1 MSSPRLL
8 VTAKAPRPGHTKTRM
23 CPPLGLQTA
32 ARLGHAFLTDAVTRA
47 RTVDPSAGLLAPI
60 GDADELTAL
69 FPGVPVIAQQGT
81 GLAAALEHAVAGGAL
96 LVSGDA
102 PSYPAE
108 LIRRGLESTA
118 DLVLGPSLDGGYCL
132 IGMRR
137 FHPAP
142 FRDIAWSTGAVLEQ
156 TLGAARVAGLEVE
169 LLDPAPDI
177 DTVDDLAAC
186 DLTQAPATAALLAE
200 PDLAPFLPKPVPAV
214 RTHAI
219 AHETPWRRL
228 VIDRLED
235 GRDYSYLET
244 PRAVWVVPV
253 TDDGDTMF
261 VRQYRHPVRAHPLE
275 MPAGSIEPARR
286 RRLLRRASSVRRW
299 AASPATC
306 AGWAGSTRRPPTCR
320 CRASCSWR
328 PASSSKRPRRPPRRA
343 SSWCGCPSGE
353 RSSWR
358 TGGELCEAQS
368 ALAVILAGHAALAG
382 QPVRG

>member
-8 VTAKAPRPGHTKTRM
+8 VTAKAPRAGHTKTRM

-32 ARLGHAFLTDAVTRA
+32 ARLGHAFVTDAITRA
-47 RTVDPSAGLLAPI
+47 RTVDPSAGLLAPV
-60 GDADELTAL
+60 GDADALSAL
-69 FPGVPVIAQQGT
+69 FPGVAVVVQQGT

-108 LIRRGLESTA
+108 LIRRGLASTA

-156 TLGAARVAGLEVE
+156 TLAAARAAGLEVE

-186 DLTQAPATAALLAE
+186 DLTQAPATAALLADPE
-200 PDLAPFLPKPVPAV
+200 LAPFLPKPGTAV
-214 RTHAI
+214 RTRAI
-219 AHETPWRRL
+219 AYETPWRRL
-228 VIDRLED
+228 VIDTLED

-244 PRAVWVVPV
+244 PAAVWVVPL
-253 TDDGDTMF
+253 TDDGETLF

-275 MPAGSIEPARR
+275 MPAGSIEAGETPAAAAARELR
-286 RRLLRRASSVRRW
+286 EEVGGVARELRQVGGFYSSSAHLTLQGIVFLATGVVFEAPTQAAAEGIELVRMPFRRAV
-299 AASPATC
+299 ALAH
-306 AGWAGSTRRPPTCR
+306 
-320 CRASCSWR
+320 
-328 PASSSKRPRRPPRRA
+328 
-343 SSWCGCPSGE
+343 
-353 RSSWR
+353 
-358 TGGELCEAQS
+358 GGELCEAQS
-368 ALAVILAGHAALAG
+368 ALAVILAGHAL
-382 QPVRG
+382 

>member
-81 GLAAALEHAVAGGAL
+81 GLAAALEHAVAGEAL

-142 FRDIAWSTGAVLEQ
+142 FRDISWSTGAVLEQ
-156 TLGAARVAGLEVE
+156 TLDAARAAGLEVE

-200 PDLAPFLPKPVPAV
+200 PDLAPFLPKPMPAV
-214 RTHAI
+214 RTHAT

-228 VIDRLED
+228 VIDKLED

-244 PRAVWVVPV
+244 PQAVWVVPV

-275 MPAGSIEPARR
+275 MPAGSIEPDEAPTAAAARELR
-286 RRLLRRASSVRRW
+286 EEAGGVARDLRRV
-299 AASPATC
+299 
-306 AGWAGSTRRPPTCR
+306 GGFY
-320 CRASCSWR
+320 
-328 PASSSKRPRRPPRRA
+328 SSSAHVSLQGIVFLATGVVFDTPTQAAAEGIELVRMPFRRA
-343 SSWCGCPSGE
+343 VE
-353 RSSWR
+353 LAQ
-358 TGGELCEAQS
+358 GGELCEAQS
-368 ALAVILAGHAALAG
+368 ALAVILAGHAL
-382 QPVRG
+382 

>member
-8 VTAKAPRPGHTKTRM
+8 VTAKAPRPGHIKTRM

-32 ARLGHAFLTDAVTRA
+32 ARLGQAFLTDAITGA
-47 RTVDPSAGLLAPI
+47 RTVDPSAGLLAPT
-60 GDADELTAL
+60 GDTGELAEL
-69 FPGVPVIAQQGT
+69 FPGVPVIAQQSN

-102 PSYPAE
+102 PGYPAE
-108 LIRRGLESTA
+108 LIRRGLASTA

-142 FRDIAWSTGAVLEQ
+142 FRGISWSTGAVLEQ
-156 TLGAARVAGLEVE
+156 TLGAARAAGLQVE

-186 DLTQAPATAALLAE
+186 DLVRAPATAALLAD
-200 PDLAPFLPKPVPAV
+200 PDLAPFLPKPAPAV
-214 RTHAI
+214 LTHAT

-228 VIDRLED
+228 VIDRLDD

-275 MPAGSIEPARR
+275 MPAGSIEPDEAPAAAAARELR
-286 RRLLRRASSVRRW
+286 EEVGGVARDLRRV
-299 AASPATC
+299 
-306 AGWAGSTRRPPTCR
+306 GGFY
-320 CRASCSWR
+320 
-328 PASSSKRPRRPPRRA
+328 SSSAHVSLQGIVFLATGVVFEAPTQAAAEGIELVRMPFRRA
-343 SSWCGCPSGE
+343 VE
-353 RSSWR
+353 LAQ
-358 TGGELCEAQS
+358 GGELCEAQS
-368 ALAVILAGHAALAG
+368 ALAVILAGHAL
-382 QPVRG
+382 

>member
-8 VTAKAPRPGHTKTRM
+8 VTAKAPRAGHTKTRM

-32 ARLGHAFLTDAVTRA
+32 ARIGHALLTDAITRA
-47 RTVDPSAGLLAPI
+47 RMVDPSAGLLAPV
-60 GDADELTAL
+60 GDADDLAAL
-69 FPGVPVIAQQGT
+69 FPGVPVVSQQGT
-81 GLAAALEHAVAGGAL
+81 GLAAALEHGVAGGAL

-108 LIRRGLESTA
+108 LIRRGLASTA

-156 TLGAARVAGLEVE
+156 TLAAARAAGLDVE

-177 DTVDDLAAC
+177 DTIDDLAAC

-200 PDLAPFLPKPVPAV
+200 PDLAPFLPKPGTAV
-214 RTHAI
+214 RTRAI
-219 AHETPWRRL
+219 AYKTPWRRL
-228 VIDRLED
+228 VVDALED

-244 PRAVWVVPV
+244 PAAVWVVPV
-253 TDDGDTMF
+253 TDDGDTLF

-275 MPAGSIEPARR
+275 MPAGSIEPGETPAAAAARELR
-286 RRLLRRASSVRRW
+286 EEVGGVARELRRV
-299 AASPATC
+299 
-306 AGWAGSTRRPPTCR
+306 GGFY
-320 CRASCSWR
+320 
-328 PASSSKRPRRPPRRA
+328 SSSAHLTLQGIVFLATGVVFEAPTRAAAEGIELVRMPFRRA
-343 SSWCGCPSGE
+343 VALAHD
-353 RSSWR
+353 
-358 TGGELCEAQS
+358 GELCEAQS
-368 ALAVILAGHAALAG
+368 ALAVILAGHAL
-382 QPVRG
+382 

>member
-8 VTAKAPRPGHTKTRM
+8 VTAKAPRAGHTKTRM

-32 ARLGHAFLTDAVTRA
+32 ARLGHAIVTDAITRA
-47 RTVDPSAGLLAPI
+47 RTVDPSAGLLAPV
-60 GDADELTAL
+60 GDADALSAL
-69 FPGVPVIAQQGT
+69 FPGVAVVVQQGT

-108 LIRRGLESTA
+108 LIRRGLASTA

-156 TLGAARVAGLEVE
+156 TLAAARAAGLEVE

-186 DLTQAPATAALLAE
+186 DLTQAPATAALLADPE
-200 PDLAPFLPKPVPAV
+200 LAPFLPKPGTAV
-214 RTHAI
+214 RTRAI
-219 AHETPWRRL
+219 AYETPWRRL
-228 VIDRLED
+228 VIDTLED

-244 PRAVWVVPV
+244 PAAVWVVPL
-253 TDDGDTMF
+253 TDDGETLF

-275 MPAGSIEPARR
+275 MPAGSIEAGETPAAAAARELR
-286 RRLLRRASSVRRW
+286 EEVGGVARELRQVGGFYSSSAHLTLQGIVFLATGVVFEAPTQAAAEGIELVRMPFRRAV
-299 AASPATC
+299 ALAH
-306 AGWAGSTRRPPTCR
+306 
-320 CRASCSWR
+320 
-328 PASSSKRPRRPPRRA
+328 
-343 SSWCGCPSGE
+343 
-353 RSSWR
+353 
-358 TGGELCEAQS
+358 GGELCEAQS
-368 ALAVILAGHAALAG
+368 ALAVILAGHAL
-382 QPVRG
+382 

>member
-1 MSSPRLL
+1 MSLPRLL
-8 VTAKAPRPGHTKTRM
+8 VTAKAPRPGHVKTRM

-47 RTVDPSAGLLAPI
+47 LTVDPSAGLLAPI
-60 GDADELTAL
+60 GDADELTEL
-69 FPGVPVIAQQGT
+69 FPGVPVVAQQGT
-81 GLAAALEHAVAGGAL
+81 GLALALEHAVAGGAL

-102 PSYPAE
+102 PSYPTV

-142 FRDIAWSTGAVLEQ
+142 FRDISWSTGAVLEQ
-156 TLGAARVAGLEVE
+156 TLDAARAAGLEVE

-200 PDLAPFLPKPVPAV
+200 PDLAPFLPKPMPAV
-214 RTHAI
+214 QTHAT
-219 AHETPWRRL
+219 AHETPWRR
-228 VIDRLED
+228 VAIDRLED

-253 TDDGDTMF
+253 TDDGYTMF

-275 MPAGSIEPARR
+275 MPAGSIEPNEAPAAAAARELR
-286 RRLLRRASSVRRW
+286 EEAGGVARDLRRV
-299 AASPATC
+299 
-306 AGWAGSTRRPPTCR
+306 GGFY
-320 CRASCSWR
+320 
-328 PASSSKRPRRPPRRA
+328 SSSAHISLEGIVFLATGVVFNTPTQAAAEGIELVRMPFRRA
-343 SSWCGCPSGE
+343 VE
-353 RSSWR
+353 LAQ
-358 TGGELCEAQS
+358 GGELCEAQS
-368 ALAVILAGHAALAG
+368 ALAVILAGHAL
-382 QPVRG
+382 